1 MTNGDWVI
9 KRWYGRCG
17 NVVGGELAGGE
28 SALMMR
34 V

>member
-9 KRWYGRCG
+9 KRWYDRYGS
-17 NVVGGELAGGE
+17 VVRGKLAGGE